1 MANYYEL
8 TIASEHKEKIDDML
22 ELLSKYH
29 PLIDSNNLE
38 WGVIERCEHGTNLN
52 LDFPCT
58 EVEESKEHD
67 CN

>member
-8 TIASEHKEKIDDML
+8 TITSEHKEKIDDML

-38 WGVIERCEHGTNLN
+38 WVLLKDVNMEPI
-52 LDFPCT
+52 
-58 EVEESKEHD
+58 
-67 CN
+67 